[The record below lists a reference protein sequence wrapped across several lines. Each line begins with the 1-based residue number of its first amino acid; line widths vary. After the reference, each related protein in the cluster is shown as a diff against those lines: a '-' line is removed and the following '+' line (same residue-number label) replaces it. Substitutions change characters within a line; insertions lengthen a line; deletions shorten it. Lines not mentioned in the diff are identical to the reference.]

1 MLFPLLSHISSIL
14 LILFFPSL
22 LLCGGLAVVLLPF
35 SFGFLPVL
43 THWTVVLT
51 IVYFGIAL
59 AVSLS
64 PWSVEQP
71 RHGEPP
77 SVLVRFAWAF
87 YSCVLPMNILVVLL
101 YWTLDYEPGQ
111 TITVNTISLHAG
123 TCLLVLID
131 GNLIA
136 KIPIRLKHIVFVESM
151 AVLLVIWT
159 LINDLTGIGDGVW
172 PGEDSDQNNADD
184 ALYSV
189 LDWSDDPGRAAI
201 ISVIVIFA
209 VIPIVFVVCW
219 MLTVWSCCLKCDGS
233 RRQLY
238 QEDEGGKADRNPTY
252 QDEEEGEY
260 DGDMRAVA
268 SWKTRNA

>member
-1 MLFPLLSHISSIL
+1 
-14 LILFFPSL
+14 
-22 LLCGGLAVVLLPF
+22 
-35 SFGFLPVL
+35 
-43 THWTVVLT
+43 
-51 IVYFGIAL
+51 
-59 AVSLS
+59 
-64 PWSVEQP
+64 
-71 RHGEPP
+71 
-77 SVLVRFAWAF
+77 
-87 YSCVLPMNILVVLL
+87 MNILVVLL

-111 TITVNTISLHAG
+111 TITINTISLHAG

-219 MLTVWSCCLKCDGS
+219 MLTLWSCCLKCDGS
-233 RRQLY
+233 RRQVY
-238 QEDEGGKADRNPTY
+238 QEDDGGKADRNPTH